1 MSGSG
6 VPIAGDDGD
15 GDVED
20 EDEGEDE
27 GEYDEEEV
35 DCGMAMV
42 ACACVLSIRPNALKP
57 FRHVGVDA
65 AATVRRTVDSISQI
79 CWFGVWGYI

>member
-20 EDEGEDE
+20 EDEGED
-27 GEYDEEEV
+27 DEEEV

-79 CWFGVWGYI
+79 LFGVHF